1 MLKIS
6 GIISGSPVDV
16 GKVKIGDRLV
26 RMNNQ
31 QVNDIIDYRF
41 LEADSSVRLYLKRGE
56 KKFRVEIVKEID
68 QHLGLE
74 FYPDRI
80 IRCKNNCIFCFC
92 HNNPKILRR
101 SLYIKD
107 DDYRHSFLHGS
118 FITLTNL
125 SEDDIQRII
134 KLHLS
139 PLYVSVHATDNDVRR
154 KLFGKKHV
162 MPVIPTL
169 RRFAENNI
177 RFHCQ
182 VVVVPGIN
190 DGEILYK
197 TAADLAKLR
206 PFASSMAIV
215 PVGLTDFSN
224 PHLKPVG
231 PKRSERLLFDVNKLR
246 KKYGHSGNRFVYAA
260 DELFINAGVDI
271 PSNNYYDEFPQ
282 IENGVGMVRD
292 FLNSL
297 PRKIPGKI
305 SGYWITGRS
314 MMKIWRKQIIPK
326 HNLKIKLVHV
336 ENRLF
341 GKRVTV
347 TGLLS
352 GEDIIEKLTKKK
364 LHDEPVVIP
373 PNCLNSDGLFI
384 DDLTVSD
391 IEDRIGADVIRG
403 TYNFAET
410 LKLVS

>member
-6 GIISGSPVDV
+6 GMISGSPVDT
-16 GKVKIGDRLV
+16 GKIKIGDQLLEI
-26 RMNNQ
+26 NNQ
-31 QVNDIIDYRF
+31 QANDIIDYRF

-56 KKFRVEIVKEID
+56 KKFQVKITKEID

-74 FYPDRI
+74 FYPDKI

-92 HNNPKILRR
+92 HNNPKKLRR
-101 SLYIKD
+101 SLFIKD
-107 DDYRHSFLHGS
+107 DDYRHSFLYGS

-125 SEDDIQRII
+125 SENDIQRII
-134 KLHLS
+134 KLRLS
-139 PLYVSVHATDNDVRR
+139 PLYISVQATDNDVRR
-154 KLFGKKHV
+154 KLFGKNNV
-162 MPVIPTL
+162 RPVIPTL
-169 RRFAENNI
+169 QHLSENNI
-177 RFHCQ
+177 HFHCQ

-197 TAADLAKLR
+197 TATDLAELR

-246 KKYGHSGNRFVYAA
+246 KKYGHSGNRFAYAA
-260 DELFINAGVDI
+260 DEIFINADVDI

-297 PRKIPGKI
+297 PRKMPGKI

-314 MMKIWRKQIIPK
+314 MMKVWQKQIIPK
-326 HNLKIKLVHV
+326 HGLKIKLIPVD
-336 ENRLF
+336 NRLF

-352 GEDIIEKLTKKK
+352 GNDIIEKLKKKK

-391 IEDRIGADVIRG
+391 IEDKLGVDIIQG
-403 TYNFAET
+403 TYNLAET
-410 LKLVS
+410 LRLVS